1 MIMTIVIIMILS
13 IAALASLMVLVN
25 SQTGFFSKWLKG
37 KQGESNV
44 DSVVVTCNSLV
55 VREAAY
61 SYCCE
66 EREVI
71 LKDGESSEKTCDVSR
86 GEDWSGE
93 RINELDCDWAYS
105 VDVDEFFFP
114 ETKEDPRIFLKKQ
127 KKFNVIF
134 VKFYKV
140 YKHITEK
147 DLDSS
152 MPILSQ
158 RQHGN
163 PIIRPQVSFNPRIV
177 RPEIRIEW
185 TTACHNF
192 APNDKIKIARKYFLC
207 SHWRMADVDLAIE
220 RLIYTRHDRM
230 CKRIRVRK
238 KRMERMLTKN
248 EIIEECE
255 NHSRDPRLF

>member
-1 MIMTIVIIMILS
+1 MRIEIVSVWYNEAFLAPFFLEYYKYVDRINVIIDG
-13 IAALASLMVLVN
+13 N
-25 SQTGFFSKWLKG
+25 TTD
-37 KQGESNV
+37 ESEEICSRYDNV
-44 DSVVVTCNSLV
+44 RIIPWDHPNEYNVF
-55 VREAAY
+55 
-61 SYCCE
+61 
-66 EREVI
+66 
-71 LKDGESSEKTCDVSR
+71 EKTKILNST
-86 GEDWSGE
+86 
-93 RINELDCDWAYS
+93 INKLDCDWAYS

-147 DLDSS
+147 DLDVSL
-152 MPILSQ
+152 PILSQ
-158 RQHGN
+158 RRHGN
-163 PIIRPQVSFNPRIV
+163 PIIKPQVSINPRIV

-207 SHWRMADVDLAIE
+207 SHWRMADVDLAIK
-220 RLIYTRHDRM
+220 RLIYTRQDRM
-230 CKRIRVRK
+230 CKEIRVQK